1 MKKVTEF
8 IMKILKPLID
18 EYKIRK
24 REDAELNDAVLK
36 EIERIKEKRKNKNK
50 NIFRNNAFFDSIA
63 SKMEDAN
70 DERTIRNFETRQK
83 KELETVRK
91 YREKNYIWSILSLI
105 GILLLI
111 LAIIITIAAV
121 CENSKIEKD
130 NNPSTIEINSL
141 EKEGET
147 KEKLNSQPDIKTD
160 TLSENVDKAGNLLE
174 NDIEVLEQMAAI
186 AAMETTGVAA
196 MAPKKLDVVNAIS
209 RRSVLKPVHAE
220 LKNGAININL
230 YIAIVKTAKAKEV
243 AEAVQAGV
251 KEKIQSMTGNAVTK
265 VNVYVMDAI
274 EEPEEE

>member
-174 NDIEVLEQMAAI
+174 NDIEVLEQN
-186 AAMETTGVAA
+186 
-196 MAPKKLDVVNAIS
+196 DV
-209 RRSVLKPVHAE
+209 
-220 LKNGAININL
+220 
-230 YIAIVKTAKAKEV
+230 
-243 AEAVQAGV
+243 
-251 KEKIQSMTGNAVTK
+251 
-265 VNVYVMDAI
+265 I
-274 EEPEEE
+274 EEQRIENEAEPVLIENKERENTEIEQEKTSIELFENEYTVWIPTNGGSKYHSKASCSKMRNPMEISISQAKKRGYTACQRCN